1 MSSGEVIKT
10 LGNDV
15 PNICFVIYI
24 YISAAPALA
33 GGIKHVR

>member
-15 PNICFVIYI
+15 PDICFVVYT
-24 YISAAPALA
+24 SAAPALA
-33 GGIKHVR
+33 GGVKHVR